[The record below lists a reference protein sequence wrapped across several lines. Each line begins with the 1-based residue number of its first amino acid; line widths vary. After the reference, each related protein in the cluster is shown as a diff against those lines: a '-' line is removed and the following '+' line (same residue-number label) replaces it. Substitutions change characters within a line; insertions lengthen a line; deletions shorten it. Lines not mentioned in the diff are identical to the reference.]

1 MSENVKYV
9 VSVLESNNYG
19 RIVSLLI
26 AIDELPDV
34 EEIYK
39 YLARNRPELFQRLL
53 EIDDTL

>member
-9 VSVLESNNYG
+9 ISVLESNNYG

>member
-1 MSENVKYV
+1 MSENIKYV

-34 EEIYK
+34 EEIYR
-39 YLARNRPELFQRLL
+39 YIARNRPELFKRLL
-53 EIDDTL
+53 EIEDTL